1 MFAWVADSMG
11 RPAAIT
17 LADWT
22 EQAINVIEKLAR
34 SQSTVTAE
42 DLRKHFEAPEHQ
54 NMIGSA
60 FRVAYHQK
68 IITPVGYRASTD
80 KSRRAGALRVWELHP
95 RLKEA
100 G

>member
-1 MFAWVADSMG
+1 MGSMG
-11 RPAAIT
+11 RPAVVA

-42 DLRKHFEAPEHQ
+42 DLRKHLEAPEHQ

-60 FRVAYHQK
+60 FRAACSQK
-68 IITPVGYRASTD
+68 IIIPIDFKISSD
-80 KSRRAGALRVWELHP
+80 KSRRGGAIRVWALHP
-95 RLKEA
+95 RLKEVSA
-100 G
+100 

>member
-1 MFAWVADSMG
+1 MVDSMG
-11 RPAAIT
+11 RPAA
-17 LADWT
+17 LVDSDWCQ
-22 EQAINVIEKLAR
+22 QAVNVIEQLAR

-42 DLRKHFEAPEHQ
+42 DLRKHLEAPEHQ

-80 KSRRAGALRVWELHP
+80 KSRRSGALRVWALHP

>member
-1 MFAWVADSMG
+1 MG
-11 RPAAIT
+11 RPAGVA

-42 DLRKHFEAPEHQ
+42 DLRKHLEAPEHQ

-68 IITPVGYRASTD
+68 IITPVGYRQSTD
-80 KSRRAGALRVWELHP
+80 KSRRGGAVRVWTLHP
-95 RLKEA
+95 SQQEGA
-100 G
+100 

>member
-1 MFAWVADSMG
+1 MLAWVVDSMG
-11 RPAAIT
+11 RPAAVA

-22 EQAINVIEKLAR
+22 EQAINVIERLAR
-34 SQSTVTAE
+34 TNGTVTAE
-42 DLRKHFEAPEHQ
+42 DLRKHHDDPEHQ

-80 KSRRAGALRVWELHP
+80 KSRRGGAVRVWEIHP
-95 RLKEA
+95 RLKVA

>member
-1 MFAWVADSMG
+1 MGSMG
-11 RPAAIT
+11 RPAVVA

-42 DLRKHFEAPEHQ
+42 DLRKHLEAPEHQ

-60 FRVAYHQK
+60 FRVAYAQK
-68 IITPVGYRASTD
+68 IITPVGYRQSSD
-80 KSRRAGALRVWELHP
+80 KSRRGGAIRVWALHP
-95 RLKEA
+95 RLKEVSA
-100 G
+100 